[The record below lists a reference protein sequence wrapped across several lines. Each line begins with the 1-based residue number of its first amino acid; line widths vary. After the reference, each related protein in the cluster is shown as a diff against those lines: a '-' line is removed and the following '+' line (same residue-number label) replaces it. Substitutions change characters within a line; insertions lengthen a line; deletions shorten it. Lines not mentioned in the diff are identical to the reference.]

1 MVRLFKVHTKQGINR
16 HPTDRSDAS
25 LEGNTIVNF
34 IHQSCRQPDSFKAF
48 NFWYREIFQKEAHW
62 GHEDDDIEIDIT
74 GDQ

>member
-16 HPTDRSDAS
+16 HPTDKSDAS

-34 IHQSCRQPDSFKAF
+34 ILQSCRQPDSVKAF
-48 NFWYREIFQKEAHW
+48 NFWCGEIFQMEAHS
-62 GHEDDDIEIDIT
+62 GREDNDIEIDIT